1 MLQHH
6 KSHVYLNWAT
16 ERMDEMNAALVAL
29 EKQVRK
35 LTGTQSKGE
44 ELIADLKK
52 LRDEFAAAIKKH
64 AEAGEAIWDRV
75 KPELE
80 SQWNSFDEKLRAYFH
95 TIGKHAEQQLET
107 FEDVAAAQ
115 KRAWRDAAAK
125 LAASADK
132 LAAGKR
138 PAIDAAIKQ
147 MNSDAAE
154 MDAHLNKLK
163 HAGQQSWS
171 ALSGA
176 LDQSRRAFD
185 KANQKAWD
193 AFKHAAR

>member
-1 MLQHH
+1 MLEHH
-6 KSHVYLNWAT
+6 KSHVYMNWAN
-16 ERMDEMNAALVAL
+16 ERMDEMNAILVAL

-44 ELIADLKK
+44 ELMAELKK
-52 LRDEFAAAIKKH
+52 LRDEFAAAMKRH
-64 AEAGEAIWDRV
+64 AEAGEAMWDRA

-80 SQWNSFDEKLRAYFH
+80 SQWNSFDQKLKAYFH

-107 FEDVAAAQ
+107 FQDVAAAQ
-115 KRAWRDAAAK
+115 KRAWRDAAEKFAS
-125 LAASADK
+125 SADK

-154 MDAHLNKLK
+154 MEAHLNKLK
-163 HAGQQSWS
+163 HAGQQSWT

-193 AFKHAAR
+193 AFRRAG